1 MKSIIL
7 IAAPQAGK
15 GTEAAILK
23 KQFNMPHI
31 STGDL
36 LRDARNDGSERA
48 KIIAKHQ
55 DEGSLVPFEI
65 VMELLKERIM
75 APDCENGYILDGF
88 PRDIKQAEAYQE
100 ILNETGKELGIVI
113 VINIDKEVGI
123 SRVVGRLSCPE
134 CKAIYNINSDI
145 EELLPKVEGI
155 CNKCG
160 ATLVKRNDDTEET
173 YIDRYN
179 TYLEKT
185 APLIDYYEKYGV
197 VKYVDG
203 NKGIEHTH
211 NQIMKILGELDD

>member
-7 IAAPQAGK
+7 LAAPQAGK

-23 KQFNMPHI
+23 EQYQMPHI

-36 LRDARNDGSERA
+36 LRAAREDGSERA

-55 DEGSLVPFEI
+55 DEGSFVPFDI
-65 VMELLKERIM
+65 VMDVLKDRIM
-75 APDCENGYILDGF
+75 EPDCNNGYILDGF
-88 PRDIKQAEAYQE
+88 PRDIKQAEAYNE
-100 ILNETGKELGIVI
+100 ILKETGKDLGVVI
-113 VINIDKEVGI
+113 VINMDLEVGI
-123 SRVVGRLSCPE
+123 SRVAGRLSCPN

-160 ATLVKRNDDTEET
+160 SKLVKRSDDNEET
-173 YIDRYN
+173 YMDRYN

-185 APLIDYYEKYGV
+185 APLIEYYEKFGV
-197 VKYVDG
+197 VRYVDG
-203 NKGIEHTH
+203 NKGKDYTH
-211 NQIMKILGELDD
+211 EQIVKILGE

>member
-1 MKSIIL
+1 MRNIIL

-23 KQFNMPHI
+23 EQYNMPHI

-36 LRDARNDGSERA
+36 LRAAREDGSERA

-55 DEGSLVPFEI
+55 DEGSLVPFDI

-75 APDCENGYILDGF
+75 QPDCDNGYILDGF
-88 PRDIKQAEAYQE
+88 PRDVKQADAYQE
-100 ILNETGKELGIVI
+100 ILKETGRDLGIVI

-123 SRVVGRLSCPE
+123 SRVAGRISCPN
-134 CKAIYNINSDI
+134 CKAIYNTNSTLED
-145 EELLPKVEGI
+145 LLPKVEGI

-160 ATLVKRNDDTEET
+160 SKLVKRDDDNAET
-173 YIDRYN
+173 YIERYN

-185 APLIDYYEKYGV
+185 APLIDYYEKMGV
-197 VKYVDG
+197 VRYVDG
-203 NKGIEHTH
+203 NHGKDSTH
-211 NQIMKILGELDD
+211 EQIVKILGE

>member
-7 IAAPQAGK
+7 LAAPQAGK

-23 KQFNMPHI
+23 EQYKMPHI

-36 LRDARNDGSERA
+36 LRAARNDGSERA

-55 DEGSLVPFEI
+55 DEGSLVPFDI

-75 APDCENGYILDGF
+75 QPDCANGYILDGF

-100 ILNETGKELGIVI
+100 ILKETGKDLGIVI
-113 VINIDKEVGI
+113 VINIDKEVGV
-123 SRVVGRLSCPE
+123 SRVAGRLSCPN
-134 CKAIYNINSDI
+134 CKAIYNINSNL

-160 ATLVKRNDDTEET
+160 SKLIKRDDDNEET
-173 YIDRYN
+173 YLERYN

-185 APLIDYYEKYGV
+185 APLIDYYEKFGV

-203 NKGIEHTH
+203 NKGKDFTH
-211 NQIMKILGELDD
+211 EQIVKILGE

>member
-1 MKSIIL
+1 MKNIIL

-23 KQFNMPHI
+23 EQYGMPHI

-36 LRDARNDGSERA
+36 LREARNDGSERA

-55 DEGSLVPFEI
+55 DEGSFVPFDI
-65 VMELLKERIM
+65 VMDVLKERIM
-75 APDCENGYILDGF
+75 KPDCDNGYILDGF
-88 PRDIKQAEAYQE
+88 PRDIKQADAYQE
-100 ILNETGKELGIVI
+100 ILKETGRDLGIVI
-113 VINIDKEVGI
+113 VINIDKEVGV
-123 SRVVGRLSCPE
+123 SRVAGRLSCPN
-134 CKAIYNINSDI
+134 CKAIYNINSTLED
-145 EELLPKVEGI
+145 LLPKVEGI

-160 ATLVKRNDDTEET
+160 SKLVKRDDDNAET

-197 VKYVDG
+197 VRYVDG
-203 NKGIEHTH
+203 NKGKDYTH
-211 NQIMKILGELDD
+211 EQIVKILGE

>member
-23 KQFNMPHI
+23 EQYNMPHI

-36 LRDARNDGSERA
+36 LRAAREDGSERA

-55 DEGSLVPFEI
+55 DEGSFVPFDI
-65 VMELLKERIM
+65 VMDVLKDRIM
-75 APDCENGYILDGF
+75 EPDCDNGYILDGF
-88 PRDIKQAEAYQE
+88 PRDIKQAEAYNE
-100 ILNETGKELGIVI
+100 ILKETGKDLGVVI
-113 VINIDKEVGI
+113 VINMDLEVGI
-123 SRVVGRLSCPE
+123 SRVAGRLSCPN
-134 CKAIYNINSDI
+134 CKATYNINSDI

-160 ATLVKRNDDTEET
+160 SKLVKRSDDNEET
-173 YIDRYN
+173 YMDRYN

-185 APLIDYYEKYGV
+185 APLIEYYEKFGV
-197 VKYVDG
+197 VRYVDG
-203 NKGIEHTH
+203 NKGKDYTH
-211 NQIMKILGELDD
+211 EQIVKILGE